1 MKKNFLIF
9 GGTSGI
15 GLEVLKKYIKKNIYF
30 YVVGRNFVNINKLKI
45 EKKKLTNIKFDL
57 NNNTTKF
64 PFAKL
69 PKLDYLLVS
78 SGITEL
84 AMASSI
90 NDKLFDKILN
100 INLLKIAKLISHF
113 IYLKKFNQKASI
125 VIVSSIGGNNTVMP
139 GQYAY
144 SISKAGLT
152 GMVKSLALELSNLQ
166 VRVNA
171 VNPGMTKT
179 NMIKNY
185 LLLGDNYFSNKDKKK
200 YPLYKDYLNAK
211 DVANLIDF
219 LLSSKSKSITG
230 QSIVI
235 DNGYTL
241 NK

>member
-1 MKKNFLIF
+1 
-9 GGTSGI
+9 
-15 GLEVLKKYIKKNIYF
+15 
-30 YVVGRNFVNINKLKI
+30 
-45 EKKKLTNIKFDL
+45 
-57 NNNTTKF
+57 
-64 PFAKL
+64 
-69 PKLDYLLVS
+69 
-78 SGITEL
+78 
-84 AMASSI
+84 MASSI

-100 INLLKIAKLISHF
+100 VNLLKIAKLISHF

-152 GMVKSLALELSNLQ
+152 GIVKSLALEMSNLQ

-171 VNPGMTKT
+171 VNPAMTKT

-185 LLLGDNYFSNKDKKK
+185 LLLGHNYFANKDKKK

>member
-15 GLEVLKKYIKKNIYF
+15 GLEVLKKNIKKNINF

-69 PKLDYLLVS
+69 PKLDYLLLS
-78 SGITEL
+78 SGINDLT
-84 AMASSI
+84 MASSI

-100 INLLKIAKLISHF
+100 VNLLKIAKLISHF

-125 VIVSSIGGNNTVMP
+125 VIVSSIGGNNTVAQ

-144 SISKAGLT
+144 SISKSGLT

-171 VNPGMTKT
+171 VNPAMTKT

-185 LLLGDNYFSNKDKKK
+185 LFGDNYIVNKDKKK